1 MRWFLGLLLAAL
13 IGLQWSLWFG
23 EGGWTDVQELREAKR
38 LQQIENEE
46 LRGRNRALEAE
57 VEDLRGG
64 SEAVEERARRDLGM
78 IREDEVFFLPVDPGM
93 GLQLESEASRHD

>member
-1 MRWFLGLLLAAL
+1 MRWLLGLLIAAL

-23 EGGWTDVQELREAKR
+23 DGSWRYVQELREAKR

-46 LRGRNRALEAE
+46 LRSRNQALEAE
-57 VEDLRGG
+57 VEDLRSG

-78 IREDEVFFLPVDPGM
+78 IREDEVFFLPVDPG
-93 GLQLESEASRHD
+93 GGTQHGPEDPADD